1 MSKFLVLNNLDQ
13 LECYVAGSTGTIGLL
28 LRRTLVRSVRY
39 LAFGTLIANC
49 HQQIHVQQR
58 SLLNAEQQNRLFSS
72 EAPPLCCRG
81 GREVRPLARPT
92 QNVPIPIERGRGVN
106 WPEFFSM

>member
-49 HQQIHVQQR
+49 HQQIHVQQH
-58 SLLNAEQQNRLFSS
+58 SLVNGGTTNRPFCT
-72 EAPPLCCRG
+72 EAPPLYCGG
-81 GREVRPLARPT
+81 GREMRPLARLT
-92 QNVPIPIERGRGVN
+92 QSVPMPIERGTGVN

>member
-58 SLLNAEQQNRLFSS
+58 SLVNAEQQIAFLVAKHRRSVA
-72 EAPPLCCRG
+72 EG
-81 GREVRPLARPT
+81 EGR
-92 QNVPIPIERGRGVN
+92 
-106 WPEFFSM
+106 